1 MITRSSQHPYG
12 EHDKSFYHDGNKRVD
27 YCRVCGAESLELN
40 EECSGEFKEKLIDKT
55 MEPK

>member
-1 MITRSSQHPYG
+1 MSYEYRQ
-12 EHDKSFYHDGNKRVD
+12 HDKSFYHDGNKRVD

-40 EECSGEFKEKLIDKT
+40 EECSGEFKEKLIDKM